1 MDPDKTSHE
10 RHYLI
15 DFARA
20 ERKFP
25 GDGSGRACTSPVS
38 LPLRYP
44 AAPFVPSF
52 LPSFAAD
59 CPKRGCNEDTSRCA
73 GDEQRARFGT
83 LRLLYVE
90 GVGIE
95 FRHEGGRQ
103 RGWEGRFDVSNSAE
117 SCAIEIVDEVG
128 KSSSDEARFLTTALI
143 IYLEEK
149 M

>member
-10 RHYLI
+10 RHSLI

-25 GDGSGRACTSPVS
+25 SDGSGRARASLVS

-52 LPSFAAD
+52 ATVR
-59 CPKRGCNEDTSRCA
+59 RGCDEDILRCA

-95 FRHEGGRQ
+95 FP
-103 RGWEGRFDVSNSAE
+103 A
-117 SCAIEIVDEVG
+117 
-128 KSSSDEARFLTTALI
+128 
-143 IYLEEK
+143 
-149 M
+149 